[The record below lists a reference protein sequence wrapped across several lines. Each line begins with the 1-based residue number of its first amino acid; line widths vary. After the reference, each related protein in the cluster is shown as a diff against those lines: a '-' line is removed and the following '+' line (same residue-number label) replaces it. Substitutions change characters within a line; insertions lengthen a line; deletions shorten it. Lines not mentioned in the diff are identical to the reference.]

1 MGVLTTVAK
10 KSSGQNSLT
19 SATWSTAFGALVGFS
34 TRWYTRK
41 IEMGEFPWLGQ
52 KFALIDIQI
61 NNYSILGRTT
71 ELKLLVVKLT
81 SFSPRL
87 NGWKD
92 SQRRPCVA
100 FRSLFQIPSHFYF
113 KWIFRSTAPLPYVLR
128 TCGFVIL
135 PSKYQ
140 KLVEWGEVYARWVGL
155 KLQTK
160 LRISNP
166 TWKSRIEILSAT
178 LNTKKEQLLQR
189 IQLIDTEEE
198 KGRISDM
205 QRAERIKAKDK
216 FQEVALPEEIK
227 WRQKSRIN
235 WLRHGDCNA
244 KFFHTFANGRRSK
257 SKSLLLLLMVP
268 NPTTFKGLKMRLL
281 PSTSTFVLLW

>member
-1 MGVLTTVAK
+1 MDGKIPKDVLVWP
-10 KSSGQNSLT
+10 
-19 SATWSTAFGALVGFS
+19 SAA
-34 TRWYTRK
+34 
-41 IEMGEFPWLGQ
+41 
-52 KFALIDIQI
+52 
-61 NNYSILGRTT
+61 
-71 ELKLLVVKLT
+71 
-81 SFSPRL
+81 
-87 NGWKD
+87 
-92 SQRRPCVA
+92 C
-100 FRSLFQIPSHFYF
+100 FRSLPTFTSSGSFDRRPHSLTFWEHVASSYF
-113 KWIFRSTAPLPYVLR
+113 LQNIKNWWS
-128 TCGFVIL
+128 
-135 PSKYQ
+135 
-140 KLVEWGEVYARWVGL
+140 EEVYARWVGL

-166 TWKSRIEILSAT
+166 TWKSGIEILSAT

-189 IQLIDTEEE
+189 IQLINTEEE

-205 QRAERIKAKDK
+205 QRVERIKAKDK

-268 NPTTFKGLKMRLL
+268 KPTTFKGLKMRLL